1 MAPGYLGERAT
12 TLPEKV
18 NRVAERIRGTGSPQA
33 AVDPDGEEAG
43 RQPPPET
50 LDPGTRSL
58 LASPLVGSDD
68 VDSEALAALGAALT
82 PELIVWLWGA
92 MVDAEVVG
100 QEAARSTTVRADIGG
115 KVIVTRLSDVNRAYT
130 RRSPLE
136 LLVQGLAMALVDPLP
151 DEATP
156 HGLT

>member
-1 MAPGYLGERAT
+1 MAPGYLGQRAT

-18 NRVAERIRGTGSPQA
+18 NRVAERIRAGGSAGP
-33 AVDPDGEEAG
+33 GCHGAG

-50 LDPGTRSL
+50 LDPATRSL
-58 LASPLVGSDD
+58 LESPLIHGEG
-68 VDSEALAALGAALT
+68 VDGEELATLASSLT
-82 PELIVWLWGA
+82 PELVVWLWGA
-92 MVDAEVVG
+92 MVDAEVIG

-115 KVIVTRLSDVNRAYT
+115 KVIVTRLSDENQAYA
-130 RRSPLE
+130 RRTPLE

-151 DEATP
+151 DEAKP